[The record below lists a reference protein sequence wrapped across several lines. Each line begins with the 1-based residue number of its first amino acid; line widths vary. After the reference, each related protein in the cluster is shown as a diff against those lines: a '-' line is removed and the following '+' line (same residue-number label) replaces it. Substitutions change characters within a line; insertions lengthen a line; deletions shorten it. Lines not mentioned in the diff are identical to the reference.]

1 VADLCLA
8 DFDWV
13 AHKLRK
19 KMPLGEEVTKQT
31 LSKGTADMLK
41 RFDEELQDCMLLEVA
56 NRLVY
61 FRWLRNVDLG
71 FLFLN
76 FSGKS

>member
-1 VADLCLA
+1 
-8 DFDWV
+8 
-13 AHKLRK
+13 
-19 KMPLGEEVTKQT
+19 LGEEVTKQT

>member
-1 VADLCLA
+1 MADLCLA

-61 FRWLRNVDLG
+61 FRWLRNVDFVIHTL
-71 FLFLN
+71 
-76 FSGKS
+76 S